1 MLVVLIA
8 AAATSIA
15 SVAFGSV
22 DSPSASADVAPLL
35 DHQTGV
41 DRYAGLL
48 ASAEQAAPNPA
59 AASAIEFAAR
69 QLGLPYVWG
78 GNGPGKGDA
87 GFDCSGLTMAAYAS
101 AGISI
106 PRTATEQYRHG
117 VSVPL
122 SSLQPGDLVFY
133 GNDSFAHHVGIYI
146 GSAKGAGVILDA
158 PKSGAVVRFDPLAA
172 DDLFAAT
179 HPSITR

>member
-1 MLVVLIA
+1 MLVVLIS

-15 SVAFGSV
+15 SVTIGPL
-22 DSPSASADVAPLL
+22 DSPSAPTDVAPLL
-35 DHQTGV
+35 DRQTGAAQ
-41 DRYAGLL
+41 YAGLL

-59 AASAIEFAAR
+59 AASAIVFAAR

-78 GNGPGKGDA
+78 GNGPSKGDA
-87 GFDCSGLTMAAYAS
+87 GYDCSGLTMAAYAS

-106 PRTATEQYRHG
+106 PRTATDQYRHG

-122 SSLQPGDLVFY
+122 SSLRPGDLVFY
-133 GNDSFAHHVGIYI
+133 GNDTFAHHVGIYV
-146 GSAKGAGVILDA
+146 GSANGSGVILDA
-158 PKSGAVVRFDPLAA
+158 PKNGAVVRFDTLAA

-179 HPSITR
+179 RPSATH